1 MKRIIF
7 ENDNG
12 GVAIIVPSPE
22 AVDLYGI
29 EAIAQKDV
37 PEGKTFYIVDEADI
51 PDDRTDRDT
60 WTVDMILAR
69 QGAA

>member
-12 GVAIIVPSPE
+12 GLAIIVPAPE

-37 PEGKTFYIVDEADI
+37 PAGKTFYIVDEADI

-60 WTVDMILAR
+60 WTVDTILSRRSA
-69 QGAA
+69 

>member
-7 ENDNG
+7 ENDSG
-12 GVAIIVPSPE
+12 GVSIIIPAPE

-37 PEGKTFYIVDEADI
+37 PAGKTFYIVDEADI

-60 WTVDMILAR
+60 WTVDMILSR
-69 QGAA
+69 GGK

>member
-7 ENDNG
+7 ENDSS
-12 GVAIIVPSPE
+12 GVSIIIPAPE

-37 PEGKTFYIVDEADI
+37 PAGKTFYIVDEADI

-60 WTVDMILAR
+60 WTVDMILSR
-69 QGAA
+69 GGK

>member
-12 GVAIIVPSPE
+12 GVAIIVPAPE

-60 WTVDMILAR
+60 WTVDTILSR
-69 QGAA
+69 RGA